1 MNNNPK
7 ILREFFELLK
17 SVVEKYN
24 ITSDRTFNMDEKGF
38 LLGYAQSAKVIVHS
52 SKKSYRFVT
61 QDGNRELVTVWEGV
75 SAAGFVCPPL
85 IIYKGVHHQVGWHAD
100 SDKVPKDWLFATSP
114 KGWTD
119 SELGRVW
126 LERCFDIPTRQ
137 ILTSPLQYRLLILDG
152 HESHVQWEFIEYCL
166 KNRIIALCL
175 QPHSTYLLQPLDV
188 GLFSPFNHY
197 YGKEVDDRVQMGITG
212 IWKPLFLQLYQTA
225 RSKTFVQRSIKN
237 SFVECGIVPFCPS
250 KVLNK
255 LPNFEEKTP
264 PPESPTTLAKPPTLP
279 ITPRKP
285 KDLESQ
291 LKSILDDPMIHELSD
306 STMDRIRKIAKFAEM
321 EYTSKSVLI
330 DVNTQLRNANKQKR
344 TQDQRILS
352 RTRVLTAEEA
362 QELKRKAEQKIS
374 KPPAKRRKPNSIS
387 SKPGTPT
394 GSADMQYNSPSII
407 SPTVPQAYQSS
418 LATSS
423 FYPTPTR
430 YFSGSQRPNVHLNQ
444 SPYLPSPS
452 FPPLPPDG
460 RVSASN
466 PNIILY
472 PPIFPNLSPTAP
484 SSNRADTVSS
494 TNVSAPRN
502 ASAPSEISRSDSI
515 EGSGAG
521 HTQLPYQY
529 LN

>member
-1 MNNNPK
+1 
-7 ILREFFELLK
+7 
-17 SVVEKYN
+17 
-24 ITSDRTFNMDEKGF
+24 
-38 LLGYAQSAKVIVHS
+38 
-52 SKKSYRFVT
+52 
-61 QDGNRELVTVWEGV
+61 
-75 SAAGFVCPPL
+75 
-85 IIYKGVHHQVGWHAD
+85 
-100 SDKVPKDWLFATSP
+100 
-114 KGWTD
+114 
-119 SELGRVW
+119 
-126 LERCFDIPTRQ
+126 
-137 ILTSPLQYRLLILDG
+137 
-152 HESHVQWEFIEYCL
+152 
-166 KNRIIALCL
+166 
-175 QPHSTYLLQPLDV
+175 
-188 GLFSPFNHY
+188 
-197 YGKEVDDRVQMGITG
+197 
-212 IWKPLFLQLYQTA
+212 
-225 RSKTFVQRSIKN
+225 
-237 SFVECGIVPFCPS
+237 
-250 KVLNK
+250 
-255 LPNFEEKTP
+255 
-264 PPESPTTLAKPPTLP
+264 
-279 ITPRKP
+279 
-285 KDLESQ
+285 
-291 LKSILDDPMIHELSD
+291 
-306 STMDRIRKIAKFAEM
+306 MDRIRKIAKFAEM

-423 FYPTPTR
+423 FYQTPTR

-452 FPPLPPDG
+452 FPPLPPDA

-494 TNVSAPRN
+494 TNVSATRN